1 MHKLLTTILF
11 LVIPLVISSQLQNKN
26 PWWHHASIY
35 QIYPRSFQDSNGDGT
50 GDLKGMYLLPYFRY
64 LPIPLKTDLQHF
76 KIKIGIESRLDYLQ
90 ELGIDAIWLSPIF
103 KSPMKD
109 FGYDV
114 SDYMD
119 IDPIFGTLEDFQSLL
134 SGAHERSL
142 KVILDFVPNH
152 SSDEH
157 EWFKKSVAKVEPFTD
172 YYIWLDP
179 KGYDEDGIPIP
190 PNNWVNTIFL

>member
-1 MHKLLTTILF
+1 
-11 LVIPLVISSQLQNKN
+11 
-26 PWWHHASIY
+26 
-35 QIYPRSFQDSNGDGT
+35 
-50 GDLKGMYLLPYFRY
+50 
-64 LPIPLKTDLQHF
+64 
-76 KIKIGIESRLDYLQ
+76 
-90 ELGIDAIWLSPIF
+90 
-103 KSPMKD
+103 MKD

-119 IDPIFGTLEDFQSLL
+119 IDPIFGTLKDFQSLL

-172 YYIWLDP
+172 YYVWLDP
-179 KGYDEDGIPIP
+179 KGYDENGNPIP
-190 PNNWVNTIFL
+190 PNNWVNTIFFKIK

>member
-1 MHKLLTTILF
+1 MPPVLNSTFKFRTLTPNF
-11 LVIPLVISSQLQNKN
+11 
-26 PWWHHASIY
+26 
-35 QIYPRSFQDSNGDGT
+35 
-50 GDLKGMYLLPYFRY
+50 YL
-64 LPIPLKTDLQHF
+64 
-76 KIKIGIESRLDYLQ
+76 IGIESRLDYLQ

-157 EWFKKSVAKVEPFTD
+157 EWFKKSVAKEEPFTD
-172 YYIWLDP
+172 YYVWLDP
-179 KGYDEDGIPIP
+179 KGYNEDGIPIP
-190 PNNWVNTIFL
+190 PNNWVNLSSLILFQMK